1 MLSSVEQAFV
11 GREEK
16 RAPLKTPVW
25 EAKGFSIYI
34 FFFIVYSKGERTSG
48 ELTREEFSEFKSI
61 LLFYVDF
68 CQKQK
73 VMVIG

>member
-1 MLSSVEQAFV
+1 MSGKKNLHEGNILYFAQA
-11 GREEK
+11 
-16 RAPLKTPVW
+16 L
-25 EAKGFSIYI
+25 SIYI
-34 FFFIVYSKGERTSG
+34 FFFIVHSKGERTSG

>member
-1 MLSSVEQAFV
+1 MKHFNNFTLLKASVFI
-11 GREEK
+11 
-16 RAPLKTPVW
+16 
-25 EAKGFSIYI
+25 FS
-34 FFFIVYSKGERTSG
+34 FFIVYSKDERSSG